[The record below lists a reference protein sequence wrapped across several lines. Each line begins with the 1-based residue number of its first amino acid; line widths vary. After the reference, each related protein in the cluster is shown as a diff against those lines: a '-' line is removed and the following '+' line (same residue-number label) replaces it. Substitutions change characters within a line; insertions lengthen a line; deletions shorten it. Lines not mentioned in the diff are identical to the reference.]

1 MVYYNK
7 TLRASLPALAAA
19 LAFAVPAT
27 AAHATDAA
35 AAAAT
40 TATANTAAPEVET
53 VIVTASALE
62 DRTNR
67 VAQGVAVMPADE
79 AVITSLGGTL
89 GESLAGLPG
98 VRATFFGPNASRPVI
113 RGLGEDRI
121 RVLSNGLAG
130 IDASTVSPDHAP
142 TSDGL
147 EATSIEVLRGPAALR
162 YGGNAIGGVV
172 NVVTD
177 TIPTRPVDGTY
188 DGSAFGGISTAEEAR
203 SYGGGLTIGTGG
215 PLQLRVEGWSRTTD
229 DYAIPGFVES
239 ERMRRMEGLADADAE
254 RGTVEN
260 TGGTSRALA
269 VGLGWAG
276 SRIEGGISVREQTSN
291 YGIPGHEHHHEEG
304 EEEHEEEEGGVRI
317 DLDQVRT
324 DARLRINDLG
334 PFAYLNLAVTSGDYE
349 HAEIEP
355 DGAIGTVFSNSG
367 WEARIE
373 ARQTAIESGIGSWT
387 GLTGLQLGANDFA
400 AVGAEAFVPPVAI
413 EQAGVFTVQRVSMGA
428 FSVEGGLRIERK
440 DYDTATVDRS
450 FDLASAAIS
459 VAWEASDSLLLTVA
473 LSRTDRAPTE
483 IELFADGPHLAT
495 GSYEIGNP
503 DLDVETGL
511 SLEGSLRWQSGP
523 LMLEASL
530 WRIDFDGFATY
541 VPTGEELDELPVYR
555 ILQGDAE
562 LTGAEIG
569 GRFALGEGMGAS
581 WSVTADVDWVNGSY
595 DRFGPIPR
603 IPPLRT
609 TLGVEADGDGVSAR
623 VWAVRTEDQD
633 EVAGFELP
641 TDGSTTLNA
650 RLGWKPAGDDG
661 VLEVLLEA
669 SNITDEEV
677 REHTSFLKDI
687 APRPGRSF
695 RLALRAAF

>member
-1 MVYYNK
+1 MIYHNK
-7 TLRASLPALAAA
+7 TLRISLPALAAA
-19 LAFAVPAT
+19 LVFGAPATGARAADAATAT
-27 AAHATDAA
+27 AAG
-35 AAAAT
+35 T
-40 TATANTAAPEVET
+40 TTAPEVAT
-53 VIVTASALE
+53 VVVTASALE

-177 TIPTRPVDGTY
+177 TIPTRPVDGRY
-188 DGSAFGGISTAEEAR
+188 DGSFFGGISSAEEAR
-203 SYGGGLTIGTGG
+203 SYGGGVTFATGS
-215 PLQLRVEGWSRTTD
+215 PLQLRAEGWSRTTG

-254 RGTVEN
+254 RGMVEN

-276 SRIEGGISVREQTSN
+276 ARVEGGLSVRTQTSN
-291 YGIPGHEHHHEEG
+291 YGIPGHEHHHHEEEG
-304 EEEHEEEEGGVRI
+304 AGAAHEEEEGGVRI
-317 DLDQVRT
+317 DLDQTRI
-324 DARLRINDLG
+324 DGRLRINDLG

-355 DGAIGTVFSNSG
+355 DGAVGTVFTNEG

-373 ARQTAIESGIGSWT
+373 ARQASIDSGIGSWT

-400 AVGAEAFVPPVAI
+400 AVGAEAFVPPVSI
-413 EQAGVFTVQRVSMGA
+413 EQAGLFTVQRVSIGA
-428 FSVEGGLRIERK
+428 FSLEGGLRIERK
-440 DYDTATVDRS
+440 DYDTATADRS
-450 FDLASAAIS
+450 FDLASAAVS
-459 VAWEASDSLLLTVA
+459 VAWEASDALLLTVSV
-473 LSRTDRAPTE
+473 SRTDRAPTE

-503 DLDVETGL
+503 NLDVETGL
-511 SLEGSLRWQSGP
+511 SLEGSARWRSGP
-523 LMLEASL
+523 LMLEASI

-569 GRFALGEGMGAS
+569 GRLALGDGMGAS
-581 WSVTADVDWVNGSY
+581 WSATVDVDWVNGSY

-609 TLGVEADGDGVSAR
+609 TVGVEADGDGLSAR
-623 VWAVRTEDQD
+623 LWAVRTEDQD

-641 TDGSTTLNA
+641 TDGATTLNA

-687 APRPGRSF
+687 APRPGRSV
-695 RLALRAAF
+695 RLALRASF

>member
-1 MVYYNK
+1 MIYHNK
-7 TLRASLPALAAA
+7 SLRVSLPALAAMLALGTPATSA
-19 LAFAVPAT
+19 LAADT
-27 AAHATDAA
+27 A

-40 TATANTAAPEVET
+40 SPEVET
-53 VIVTASALE
+53 VVVTASALE

-177 TIPTRPVDGTY
+177 TIPTRPVDGVV

-203 SYGGGLTIGTGG
+203 SYGGGVTFGTGG
-215 PLQLRVEGWSRTTD
+215 PLLLRAEGWSRTTG

-239 ERMRRMEGLADADAE
+239 DRLRRMEGLADADAE

-269 VGLGWAG
+269 LGLGWAG
-276 SRIEGGISVREQTSN
+276 GRIEGGVSVRFQGSN
-291 YGIPGHEHHHEEG
+291 YGIPGHEHHHEG
-304 EEEHEEEEGGVRI
+304 EDHDHGEEEEGGVRI
-317 DLDQVRT
+317 DLAQTRT

-334 PFAYLNLAVTSGDYE
+334 PFSYLNLAVTGGDYE

-355 DGAIGTVFSNSG
+355 DGVTGTVFANEG

-373 ARQTAIESGIGSWT
+373 ARQATIDSGIGSWT
-387 GLTGLQLGANDFA
+387 GLTGLQLGANDFS
-400 AVGAEAFVPPVAI
+400 AVGAEAFVPPVSI
-413 EQAGVFTVQRVSMGA
+413 EQAGIFTVQRVSIGA
-428 FSVEGGLRIERK
+428 FSLEGGLRIERK
-440 DYDTATVDRS
+440 DYDTAAADRS
-450 FDLASAAIS
+450 FDLASAALS
-459 VAWEASDSLLLTVA
+459 ASWEATDALLLTVSV
-473 LSRTDRAPTE
+473 SRTDRAPTE

-511 SLEGSLRWQSGP
+511 SLEGSVRWRSGP
-523 LMLEASL
+523 LRLEASI

-569 GRFALGEGMGAS
+569 ARLALGESLGAS
-581 WSVTADVDWVNGSY
+581 WSATVDVDWVNGSY

-609 TLGVEADGDGVSAR
+609 TLGVEAEADGVSAR

-641 TDGSTTLNA
+641 TDGATTLNA

-661 VLEVLLEA
+661 VLEVLVEA

-687 APRPGRSF
+687 APRPGRSV
-695 RLALRAAF
+695 RLALRASF